1 MKLRKYLTRKKIIC
15 FDIDGIIC
23 KSNKGDYKKSKPILK
38 NISLI
43 NNYFKDGH
51 FIKIF
56 TSRYMG
62 RNNEKVKLAKKKGL
76 KLTKMQLRKWNVKYH
91 KLIMGKPSYDYFI
104 DDKAFN
110 STKDFK
116 KKIKL

>member
-1 MKLRKYLTRKKIIC
+1 MKKKILC

-23 KSNKGDYKKSKPILK
+23 KSYKGNYKKSKPILK

-43 NNYFKDGH
+43 NNYFKEGH

-62 RNNEKVKLAKKKGL
+62 RNNENVKLAKKRGL
-76 KLTKMQLRKWNVKYH
+76 KLTIMQFKEWNVKYH

>member
-1 MKLRKYLTRKKIIC
+1 MRKKIIC

-23 KSNKGDYKKSKPILK
+23 KSYKGNYKNSKPILK

-43 NNYFKDGH
+43 NKCFKEGH

-56 TSRYMG
+56 TARFIG
-62 RNNEKVKLAKKKGL
+62 RSNENTKLAKKKGL
-76 KLTKMQLRKWNVKYH
+76 KLTKMQLRKWKVNYH
-91 KLIMGKPSYDYFI
+91 KLLMGKPSYDYFI

-110 STKDFK
+110 SIKDFTK
-116 KKIKL
+116 KFKL

>member
-1 MKLRKYLTRKKIIC
+1 MKKKILC

-23 KSNKGDYKKSKPILK
+23 KSYKGKYKKSKPILK

-43 NNYFKDGH
+43 NNYFKEGH

-62 RNNEKVKLAKKKGL
+62 RNNENVKLAKKRGL
-76 KLTKMQLRKWNVKYH
+76 KLTIMQLKKSVWKGQFQIVVEDNNSKNKFNLSSNISNDPILAVLGNVK
-91 KLIMGKPSYDYFI
+91 KF
-104 DDKAFN
+104 
-110 STKDFK
+110 
-116 KKIKL
+116 

>member
-1 MKLRKYLTRKKIIC
+1 MKKNILC

-23 KSNKGDYKKSKPILK
+23 KSYKGNYKKSKPILK

-43 NNYFKDGH
+43 NNYFKEGH

-62 RNNEKVKLAKKKGL
+62 RNNENVKLAKKRGL
-76 KLTKMQLRKWNVKYH
+76 KLTIMQLKKWNVKYH

>member
-1 MKLRKYLTRKKIIC
+1 MKKKIIC

-23 KSNKGDYKKSKPILK
+23 KSNKGNYKKSKPILK

-62 RNNEKVKLAKKKGL
+62 RNNENIKLAKKKGL
-76 KLTKMQLRKWNVKYH
+76 KLTIMQLKKWNVKYH

>member
-1 MKLRKYLTRKKIIC
+1 MKKKILC

-23 KSNKGDYKKSKPILK
+23 KSYKGNYKKSKPILK

-43 NNYFKDGH
+43 NNYFKEGH

-62 RNNEKVKLAKKKGL
+62 RNNENVKLAKKRGL
-76 KLTKMQLRKWNVKYH
+76 KLTIMQLKKWNVKYH

>member
-1 MKLRKYLTRKKIIC
+1 MKKKILC

-23 KSNKGDYKKSKPILK
+23 KSYKGNYKKSKPILK
-38 NISLI
+38 NISFI
-43 NNYFKDGH
+43 NNYFKEGH

-62 RNNEKVKLAKKKGL
+62 RNNENVKLAKKRGL
-76 KLTKMQLRKWNVKYH
+76 KLTIMQLKKWNVKYH

>member
-1 MKLRKYLTRKKIIC
+1 MRKKIIC

-23 KSNKGDYKKSKPILK
+23 KSYKGNYKNSKPILK

-43 NNYFKDGH
+43 NKCFKEGH

-56 TSRYMG
+56 TARFMG
-62 RNNEKVKLAKKKGL
+62 RSNENTKLAKKKGL
-76 KLTKMQLRKWNVKYH
+76 KLTKMQLRKWKVNYH
-91 KLIMGKPSYDYFI
+91 KLLMGKPSYDYFI

-110 STKDFK
+110 SIKDFTK
-116 KKIKL
+116 KFKL

>member
-1 MKLRKYLTRKKIIC
+1 MKKKIIC

-23 KSNKGDYKKSKPILK
+23 KSHKGNYKKSKPILK

-43 NNYFKDGH
+43 NSYFKDGH

-62 RNNEKVKLAKKKGL
+62 RNNENVKLAKKRGL
-76 KLTKMQLRKWNVKYH
+76 RLTKTQLNKWKVNYH

-116 KKIKL
+116 KKFKL